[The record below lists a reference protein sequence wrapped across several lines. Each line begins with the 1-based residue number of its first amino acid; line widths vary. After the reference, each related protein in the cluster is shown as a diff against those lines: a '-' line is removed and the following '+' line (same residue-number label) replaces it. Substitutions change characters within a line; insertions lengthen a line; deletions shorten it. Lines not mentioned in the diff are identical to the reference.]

1 MWILLL
7 FLILS
12 CYAGPGLI
20 SYSEALKMALEKE
33 KENLLDEALVFC
45 RKSIELQPNQPQ
57 CYICAARIWLK
68 KGSTWRAKIY
78 LEKAKSLG
86 AKSEIDPLFAVIA
99 IKEKDYIK
107 ADSLYNTIQKGY
119 PYWEEVTFELGKHF
133 LERNELEEAK
143 EKFEHLVENEPNN
156 WKGHWGIGTVY
167 LKEKEYGKAKE
178 ELFIAYK
185 QNPSYTTTISLA
197 NMFFELSEYEESYI
211 MYIKSQS
218 SLSDEAL
225 PDSISLKLELI
236 KNKLI
241 SSTTN
246 TNSNINFTLTTP
258 SNINLSIFDINGQ
271 FVKTLYTG
279 FLTKGKYEL
288 AWDGPSGIYIASL
301 ETENTL
307 DAFTIKVQK

>member
-1 MWILLL
+1 KRIYDK
-7 FLILS
+7 IQ
-12 CYAGPGLI
+12 
-20 SYSEALKMALEKE
+20 EVKTELEK
-33 KENLLDEALVFC
+33 LQQT
-45 RKSIELQPNQPQ
+45 ELE
-57 CYICAARIWLK
+57 
-68 KGSTWRAKIY
+68 T
-78 LEKAKSLG
+78 LEKIAKL
-86 AKSEIDPLFAVIA
+86 
-99 IKEKDYIK
+99 
-107 ADSLYNTIQKGY
+107 T
-119 PYWEEVTFELGKHF
+119 VTE
-133 LERNELEEAK
+133 
-143 EKFEHLVENEPNN
+143 
-156 WKGHWGIGTVY
+156 
-167 LKEKEYGKAKE
+167 AKE